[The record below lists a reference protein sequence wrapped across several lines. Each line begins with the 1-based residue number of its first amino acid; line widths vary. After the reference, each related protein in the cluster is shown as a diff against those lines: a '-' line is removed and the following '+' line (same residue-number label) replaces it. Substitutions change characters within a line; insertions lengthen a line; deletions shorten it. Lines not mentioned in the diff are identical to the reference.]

1 MYKSL
6 SILWKFSRPH
16 TIIGSTISIVV
27 LWLMALEKMT
37 YEAHLP
43 LLFWTLLVGITC
55 NVFIVGLNQIIDID
69 LDKIN
74 KPKLPLA
81 DGSLSISN
89 AYKIIFA
96 SLVITL
102 VVSFLTSLI
111 LGWLIVVILLIGI
124 AYSVPPIQLKKHHLP
139 AAIAITTVRG
149 LLVNLGMFLHFSY
162 ASGQFSLEQIM
173 QSPLALIP
181 YQTWMLTSFVVA
193 FSIAIAWF
201 KDLPDTEGDAQFKF
215 NTLAIVYSPKA
226 ALYGGVFLIGL
237 AYIITIFW
245 SYAHGDTFLG
255 IFHIIAFMAF
265 MMNVWF
271 VDLRQSKTITRFYM
285 IFWVFFFL
293 EYISFGI
300 DAINF
305 L

>member
-6 SILWKFSRPH
+6 TILWKFSRPH

-37 YEAHLP
+37 YEANLP
-43 LLFWTLLVGITC
+43 LLFMTLLVGITC

-81 DGSLSISN
+81 DGSLSLSN
-89 AYKIIFA
+89 AYKIILT

-102 VVSFLTSLI
+102 VVSFLTSAI
-111 LGWLIVVILLIGI
+111 LGWLIVVILLIGM

-149 LLVNLGMFLHFSY
+149 LLVNLGMYLHFVY
-162 ASGQFSLEQIM
+162 VSGKSSMEQIL
-173 QSPLALIP
+173 QSPLELIP
-181 YQTWMLTSFVVA
+181 YQIWMLTSFVVA

-201 KDLPDTEGDAQFKF
+201 KDLPDTEGDAQFRF
-215 NTLAIVYSPKA
+215 NTLAIVYSPKI
-226 ALYGGVFLIGL
+226 ALYGGVYLVGL
-237 AYIITIFW
+237 AYMITIFW
-245 SYAHGDTFLG
+245 SYSVSDTFLA
-255 IFHIIAFMAF
+255 IFHTVAFMAF
-265 MMNVWF
+265 MINVWF
-271 VDLRQSKTITRFYM
+271 VDLKQSKTITRFYM
-285 IFWVFFFL
+285 IFWLFFFL
-293 EYISFGI
+293 EYIFFGI
-300 DAINF
+300 DALN
-305 L
+305 LL

>member
-1 MYKSL
+1 MFKPL

-27 LWLMALEKMT
+27 LWLMALENIP

-81 DGSLSISN
+81 DGSLTVSN

-96 SLVITL
+96 SLVIAL
-102 VVSFLTSLI
+102 VVSFFTSLI

-181 YQTWMLTSFVVA
+181 YQIWMLTSFVVA

-237 AYIITIFW
+237 AYFITIFW
-245 SYAHGDTFLG
+245 SFLVDDTFLV
-255 IFHIIAFMAF
+255 IFHTIAFIAFMV
-265 MMNVWF
+265 NVWF

-285 IFWVFFFL
+285 IFWVFFFV
-293 EYISFGI
+293 EYISFGL
-300 DAINF
+300 DAF
-305 L
+305 

>member
-1 MYKSL
+1 MNKPL
-6 SILWKFSRPH
+6 SVLWKFSRPH

-37 YEAHLP
+37 YKAHLP

-55 NVFIVGLNQIIDID
+55 NIFIVGLNQIIDIN

-81 DGSLSISN
+81 DGSLSLSN
-89 AYKIIFA
+89 SYKIILA
-96 SLVITL
+96 CLVITL
-102 VVSFLTSLI
+102 VVSFLSSAI

-162 ASGQFSLEQIM
+162 VSGQSSLAQFIH
-173 QSPLALIP
+173 SPLEFIP
-181 YQTWMLTSFVVA
+181 YQLWMLTSFVVA

-215 NTLAIVYSPKA
+215 NTLAIVYSPKV
-226 ALYGGVFLIGL
+226 ALYGGVFLVGL

-245 SYAHGDTFLG
+245 SYTLGDTFLG
-255 IFHIIAFMAF
+255 IFHMIALMAF
-265 MMNVWF
+265 MMNVWV

-285 IFWVFFFL
+285 IFWLFFFV
-293 EYISFGI
+293 EYISFGL
-300 DAINF
+300 DAINYF
-305 L
+305 